1 LENTK
6 NCGTFGI
13 LVLKLGNHYNSL
25 TVNDSTVIR
34 IKRTNCITFIL
45 VKRIYKI
52 ALLSSPI
59 IALYGV
65 VPVYLFRF
73 IPFKEIVTVFIAL
86 TIFTYIGWLIN
97 IFVLS
102 VTKNKKRGVQYL
114 LSYLLTFLF
123 HFFTILIGR
132 LTNSIPEPP
141 VDTRVYMVIYPIVSF
156 FAFNTITIIIINL
169 ILSQEKRQKAETEIQ
184 KLSVANLQAEK
195 KILQQQLQPHFL
207 FNSLS
212 TLKSL
217 IKENPDCAENYAVK
231 LSEFLRYSIDSHKSE
246 LVSLED
252 ELQFAEGYVELQ
264 KARFPNS
271 FFCTIKVAENLLE
284 KKIPAFGLQTLV
296 ENAIKHNQFTS
307 KKPLNI
313 NIVSNDN
320 SIIVT
325 NNKLPKAL
333 HSLGTGTGLSNL
345 NKRYQLIAGKEI
357 KINESDLEFIVTLDL
372 L

>member
-1 LENTK
+1 M
-6 NCGTFGI
+6 
-13 LVLKLGNHYNSL
+13 
-25 TVNDSTVIR
+25 
-34 IKRTNCITFIL
+34 
-45 VKRIYKI
+45 KRIYKI
-52 ALLSSPI
+52 ALLSSPV

-65 VPVYLFRF
+65 TPIYIFGF
-73 IPFKEIVTVFIAL
+73 ISVSKAIPIFLGLTVFI
-86 TIFTYIGWLIN
+86 YVGWLIN

-102 VTKNKKRGVQYL
+102 ISKGKKAWVRYF
-114 LSYLLTFLF
+114 LSYFFTFLF
-123 HFFTILIGR
+123 HFITISIGR
-132 LTNSIPEPP
+132 FTNVLPEPEL
-141 VDTRVYMVIYPIVSF
+141 VGGLSIVAYPIISF
-156 FAFNTITIIIINL
+156 VVFNTITLIILNL
-169 ILSQEKRQKAETEIQ
+169 LLSQEKNQSSEIKIQ
-184 KLSVANLQAEK
+184 KLMVSNLEVEK

-217 IKENPDCAENYAVK
+217 IKENPDSAENYAVK

-252 ELQFAEGYVELQ
+252 ELQFSEGYVELQ

-271 FFCTIKVAENLLE
+271 FFCTIEVAENLFE

-313 NIVSNDN
+313 NILSKDN

-357 KINESDLEFIVTLDL
+357 KINESDSEFMVILDL